1 MVRLRRGR
9 VGAVRLFVQG
19 ADRVGGQSLRT
30 VDSAGSGCRPAGGV
44 TGQRPSR
51 TAARCRSV
59 SGDGPLRGTG
69 SGGGGVHR
77 VPSCSMCRSNHAHP
91 PGRWC
96 AKSSSLAAWPSP
108 AEDCCRRFLCATAA
122 RDRPGDPRQV
132 VAHIGQKPY
141 ALQILIGAVVLRP
154 APDVLGQITNLH
166 ERPGRQQRGYVPI
179 EPSVPAPHTAS
190 HRRASTETTS
200 EFQGR
205 VDPRLRPVKS
215 PIEQHHRAS
224 TARR

>member
-1 MVRLRRGR
+1 MRAIR
-9 VGAVRLFVQG
+9 
-19 ADRVGGQSLRT
+19 
-30 VDSAGSGCRPAGGV
+30 AGGV
-44 TGQRPSR
+44 
-51 TAARCRSV
+51 
-59 SGDGPLRGTG
+59 
-69 SGGGGVHR
+69 
-77 VPSCSMCRSNHAHP
+77 
-91 PGRWC
+91 
-96 AKSSSLAAWPSP
+96 PSP
-108 AEDCCRRFLCATAA
+108 AHWPLGHRLLKTAA
-122 RDRPGDPRQV
+122 GGSSARRPPGTRPGDPRQV

-215 PIEQHHRAS
+215 PIEQQPSRVDRSAMRTTAVPTSKPSLMPPMMPAAYSSLHERADRGTIGRFRVSRAS
-224 TARR
+224 VTARLRRSTPGARVSRLRRCDRASRVHQRSREPTWPDR